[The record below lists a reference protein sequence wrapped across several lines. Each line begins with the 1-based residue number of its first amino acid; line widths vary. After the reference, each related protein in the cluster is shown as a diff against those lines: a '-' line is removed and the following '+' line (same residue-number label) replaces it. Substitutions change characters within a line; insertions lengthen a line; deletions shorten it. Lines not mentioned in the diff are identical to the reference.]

1 MKLIKTPKG
10 LKGYIPG
17 GSYGTFEKLKEENPD
32 IKLYKT
38 ATRKSDGQKLK
49 AGQWVKLKNG
59 ETEKIIAFD
68 HYDYPLPINKKDKP
82 IGKLQSNGFTS
93 TFYKAKYQPMI
104 RIVYYSGGVHFVFC
118 DIEEYK
124 GLKL

>member
-17 GSYGTFEKLKEENPD
+17 SSFGTFEKLKEEHPD

-38 ATRKSDGQKLK
+38 AIRKSDGQKFK
-49 AGQWVKLKNG
+49 AGQWVKLKSG

-68 HYDYPLPINKKDKP
+68 HYDYPLPLNKKDKP
-82 IGKLQSNGFTS
+82 IGQLHENGFIS
-93 TFYKAKYQPMI
+93 TFYKAKFQPMI
-104 RIVYYSGGVHFVFC
+104 RFAYYSAMDFIFC

-124 GLKL
+124 GLNL